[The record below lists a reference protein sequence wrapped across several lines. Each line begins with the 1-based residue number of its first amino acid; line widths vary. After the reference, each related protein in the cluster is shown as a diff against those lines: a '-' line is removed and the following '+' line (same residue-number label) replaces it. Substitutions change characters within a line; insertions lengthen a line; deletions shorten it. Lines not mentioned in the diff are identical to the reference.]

1 MAKSYLGNW
10 NDVDVYTDFIPF
22 GTRRTGQALDTGKPI
37 LRYIMIRG
45 IREVLHNKM

>member
-22 GTRRTGQALDTGKPI
+22 GTRRTGQDLDTGKPI
-37 LRYIMIRG
+37 FAVYHDTG